1 MSAQLAAGAAI
12 AAAACAAVYMNFASP
27 NPAAAAAE
35 EPKGGRLQK
44 TLTNGGLMPQPGNK
58 KLQSRPSGSMAVFT
72 EGQPALGGAE
82 SGTAN

>member
-35 EPKGGRLQK
+35 EPKGGGVR
-44 TLTNGGLMPQPGNK
+44 GGEIHVDCGA
-58 KLQSRPSGSMAVFT
+58 SGSSD
-72 EGQPALGGAE
+72 GGTSSE
-82 SGTAN
+82 LSRH